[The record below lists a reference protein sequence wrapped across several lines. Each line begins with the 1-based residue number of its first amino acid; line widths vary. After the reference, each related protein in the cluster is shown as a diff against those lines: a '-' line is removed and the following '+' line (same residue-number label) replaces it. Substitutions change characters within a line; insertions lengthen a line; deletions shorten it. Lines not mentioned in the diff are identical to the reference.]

1 MREKWSVFALSQVLE
16 RYDRNFGLEFPMFLM
31 SKSAIFRLSLLSLFL
46 SATLQGEESRLP
58 NVVVVFTDDQG
69 YGDVGVFGAEGYE
82 TPNLDKMAAEGRMF
96 TRWYAAQAVCSA
108 SRTGLLTGCYP
119 NRLGMHGALGPG
131 SAHGINPEET
141 TLPEVFKSK
150 GYATGMFGKWHLGD
164 HEKFLPLNHG
174 FDEYFGIPYSNDM
187 WPMHPTAK
195 HFPGLPLIEGND
207 WLRHADEHDQK
218 MMTTWLT
225 ARAVDFINRNRETP
239 FFLYVPHPQ
248 PHVPLYVSDRFAGT
262 TENGIYGDVIAEI
275 DWSVGE
281 ILNAISTNGLD
292 ENTLVIFTS
301 DNGPWLSYGT
311 HGGSSGPLR
320 EGKGTS
326 WEGGYREPCI
336 MRWPGTIP
344 AGTVTDTPGMN
355 IDLLPTIA
363 NLIGA
368 ELPEKDIDGLD
379 IWPIISGEEGAENP
393 HDAYWVYYKQNEL
406 QAIVSGDWKLVLP
419 HTYRTLGGREGTA
432 DGLPIKY
439 ENVKSDLEL
448 YDLSK
453 DIGESKNL
461 AEAMPEK
468 VAELMVHA
476 EAARAELG
484 DKLTGE
490 AQGPGSREPGRLTD
504 EERTALEKKHWPNG
518 KKK

>member
-1 MREKWSVFALSQVLE
+1 
-16 RYDRNFGLEFPMFLM
+16 MFLM
-31 SKSAIFRLSLLSLFL
+31 SKSAIFCFLFLSLFL
-46 SATLQGEESRLP
+46 NASVQGEDSRLP
-58 NVVVVFTDDQG
+58 NVVIVFTDDQG

-82 TPNLDKMAAEGRMF
+82 TPHLDKMAAEGRIF

-150 GYATGMFGKWHLGD
+150 GYATGIFGKWHLGD

-195 HFPGLPLIEGND
+195 HFPPLPLIEGND
-207 WLRHADEHDQK
+207 WLRHADEQDQK

-225 ARAVDFINRNRETP
+225 TKAVDFINRNRENP

-311 HGGSSGPLR
+311 HAGSSGPLR

-336 MRWPGTIP
+336 MRWTGTIP
-344 AGTVTDTPGMN
+344 AGTVTDTPAMN
-355 IDLLPTIA
+355 IDLLPTLA

-368 ELPEKDIDGLD
+368 DLPEKEIDGLD
-379 IWPIISGEEGAENP
+379 VWPIISGEEGAKNP

-406 QAIVSGDWKLVLP
+406 QAVMSGDWKLVLP
-419 HTYRTLGGREGTA
+419 HTYRTLGGREGTS
-432 DGLPIKY
+432 DGLPIRY
-439 ENVKSDLEL
+439 ENVKSGLEL

-453 DIGESKNL
+453 DIGETENL

-468 VAELMVHA
+468 VAEMMKHV

-484 DKLTGE
+484 DRLVKLE
-490 AQGPGSREPGRLTD
+490 SGPGSREPGRLTE
-504 EERTALEKKHWPNG
+504 EERIALEKKHWPDG